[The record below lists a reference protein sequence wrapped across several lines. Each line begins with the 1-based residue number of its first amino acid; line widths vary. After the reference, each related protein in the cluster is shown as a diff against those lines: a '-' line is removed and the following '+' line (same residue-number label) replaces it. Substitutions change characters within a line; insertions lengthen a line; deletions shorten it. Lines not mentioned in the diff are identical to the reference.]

1 MSAFR
6 GPTYAGARCLD
17 LLGTGFGLVLLSL
30 LLLGLA
36 LAVRLSS
43 PGPALFRSTRV
54 GRNGRPFTLYKFRSM
69 VVDAPSTGPRITA
82 ADDPRVTR
90 LGAFLR
96 DYKLDEL
103 PQLLNVLK
111 GDMSLVGPRPEDPE
125 YVALYSQEQK
135 AVLDARPGL
144 TGPASLHYRNE
155 SAHLAGDDW
164 HNRYVDE
171 IMPAKLLLDL
181 EYLSRRTLM
190 SDLGVI
196 MCTVWR
202 IAGFRR

>member
-17 LLGTGFGLVLLSL
+17 LLGAGFGLVLLSL